1 MSLWCYY
8 TFCERLLI
16 IPSFLSKWAFSSK
29 DFVSFLLLQWNIVG
43 FWWGR
48 CWCSKKS
55 STYAVL
61 PTKYSLFWA
70 LCIAPK
76 NQIRVGKWFSMKNE
90 LFTIFEHITTLVRKI
105 SIDIQAQTH
114 DLSKWRKIWKM
125 LPIGH
130 WNPISGHTSKT
141 NGISRAT
148 NDITIIIHVID
159 VSTIQNQ
166 FIFPDQWKKFNWNE
180 SLILAMLTNSILPSS
195 LKLKCR
201 IVRTCFCVRNLD
213 APPTFIIRLNVRNL
227 QFANSFLVYWAASQ
241 ILRT

>member
-1 MSLWCYY
+1 MIFHEKLAFYD
-8 TFCERLLI
+8 F
-16 IPSFLSKWAFSSK
+16 WAH
-29 DFVSFLLLQWNIVG
+29 DDV
-43 FWWGR
+43 
-48 CWCSKKS
+48 
-55 STYAVL
+55 STYRFQL
-61 PTKYSLFWA
+61 
-70 LCIAPK
+70 
-76 NQIRVGKWFSMKNE
+76 
-90 LFTIFEHITTLVRKI
+90 I
-105 SIDIQAQTH
+105 SNFQAQTH

-180 SLILAMLTNSILPSS
+180 SLILAMLHNSILPSS